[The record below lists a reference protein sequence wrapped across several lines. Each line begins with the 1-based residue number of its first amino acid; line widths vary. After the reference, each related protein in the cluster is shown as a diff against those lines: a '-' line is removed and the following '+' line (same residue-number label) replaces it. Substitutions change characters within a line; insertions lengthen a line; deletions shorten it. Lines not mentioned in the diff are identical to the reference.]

1 LVNEAVNDKRSNIPN
16 TTFENNLQQY
26 LLKQLEGNT
35 IKESC
40 VVRRMTPDASN
51 FGFYINGGLDRMKF
65 ESSHTEALKSMYYL
79 YENQLEDEPKAYS
92 LLYEVL
98 SR

>member
-1 LVNEAVNDKRSNIPN
+1 
-16 TTFENNLQQY
+16 
-26 LLKQLEGNT
+26 
-35 IKESC
+35 
-40 VVRRMTPDASN
+40 MTPDASN